1 MSTQLHTQLVLL
13 RCTMITTTRQSYVSL
28 CYPVSEVNCS
38 HCALSQTQDTGTTT
52 SLPDHS
58 PFTSQLLSPADVS
71 EALAGTRT
79 QKFSHICQTHLL
91 PNHLSSCYLG
101 SLNFFFTFATETYQ
115 VHLDALC
122 VSMLD
127 GEATDE
133 SQTFKHSVV
142 VKKRS
147 KGH

>member
-1 MSTQLHTQLVLL
+1 MQSVFYKDCGLYSVRRAVSTQLHTQLVLL
-13 RCTMITTTRQSYVSL
+13 HCTMITTTGQSYESL
-28 CYPVSEVNCS
+28 SYTFIQVNCS
-38 HCALSQTQDTGTTT
+38 HCALSQTQDTGTTA

-101 SLNFFFTFATETYQ
+101 SLNFFYICHRNLSSSFGCTVCQY
-115 VHLDALC
+115 
-122 VSMLD
+122 VSW
-127 GEATDE
+127 
-133 SQTFKHSVV
+133 
-142 VKKRS
+142 
-147 KGH
+147 